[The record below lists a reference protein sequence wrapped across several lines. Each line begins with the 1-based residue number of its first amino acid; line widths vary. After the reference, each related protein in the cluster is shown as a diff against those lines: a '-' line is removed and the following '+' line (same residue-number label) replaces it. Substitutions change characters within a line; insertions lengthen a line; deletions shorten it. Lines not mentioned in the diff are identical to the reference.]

1 MNTVCLFVFIGSYI
15 GLVGAWGGRFWEIFL
30 GQIVG
35 VYFGILS
42 GALVAMSMSCL
53 LPRKEVVSQESALV
67 RTVYFKG
74 EIGFFLYGTDN
85 IGRGPTYRFTLLDD
99 AIGYSREVPANS
111 RVHIIEDPSLMHIG
125 YWRTI
130 VHEPDRESFLYNWA
144 LFKHGFDGLKVQ
156 EFRVP
161 VGTVVRNFGKKCLP
175 SPRVNN

>member
-1 MNTVCLFVFIGSYI
+1 MNTVCLFVFMGGYF
-15 GLVGAWGGRFWEIFL
+15 GLVGAWGGRFWEILL

-42 GALVAMSMSCL
+42 GALVAMSISCL

-67 RTVYFKG
+67 RTVHFRG

-85 IGRGPTYRFTLLDD
+85 IGRGPTYRFSLLDD
-99 AIGYSREVPANS
+99 AVGHSREVPADS
-111 RVHIIEDPSLMHIG
+111 RVDIIEDPSLMHIG

-130 VHEPDRESFLYNWA
+130 VNEPDRESFLYNWA
-144 LFKHGFDGLKVQ
+144 LFIPDRDVLKVQ

-161 VGTVVRNFGKKCLP
+161 VGTVVRNFGKKCHT
-175 SPRVNN
+175 SHRVNN